1 MRIGINGSTN
11 IVLGAGVDAIATH
24 AAEAEADGFSSYWLA
39 QLDTPDALTALA
51 IVGRATSK
59 IELGTA
65 VISIWL
71 RHPLMLAAQAMTCQ
85 EIIGN
90 RLVLGIGLAH
100 QPMIEGMLGMAWDK
114 PASRMD
120 EYLSVMTTVMRDGR
134 VDFRGDF
141 YSGVVENVTAN
152 PGAEPPSVMLAAMG
166 PRMLRMAATRTDG
179 TILWLA
185 GPKAIR
191 DHVAPALAAARP
203 AGDGPTRIVAS
214 VPVCVTDDAP
224 TVKATIGA
232 LLGSYNDL
240 PSYRGIMDL
249 DDANVPEDVSV
260 VGTEDE
266 VRAGIQR
273 FADAG
278 VTDFAPVEFPG
289 SPDDAARTRALLKAV
304 AAE

>member
-11 IVLGAGVDAIATH
+11 IVLGAGVDAIARH

-39 QLDTPDALTALA
+39 QLDTPDALTALT
-51 IVGRATSK
+51 IVGRATST

-100 QPMIEGMLGMAWDK
+100 QPVIEGVLQMAWDK
-114 PASRMD
+114 PATRMD
-120 EYLSVMTTVMRDGR
+120 EYLSVLMPVMHERR
-134 VDFRGDF
+134 VDFHGDF
-141 YSGVVENVTAN
+141 YSGVLETVTAN

-166 PRMLRMAATRTDG
+166 PRMLRMATSRTDG

-185 GPKAIR
+185 GPNAIR
-191 DHVAPALAAARP
+191 DHVAPALAASRP
-203 AGDGPTRIVAS
+203 SGAAPARIVAS
-214 VPVCVTDDAP
+214 VPVCVTDDASG
-224 TVKATIGA
+224 VKATIAA
-232 LLGSYNDL
+232 LLANYNDL

-249 DDANVPEDVSV
+249 DDAAGPQDLSV

-289 SPDDAARTRALLKAV
+289 GPDDATRTRALLKEL
-304 AAE
+304 AAG

>member
-1 MRIGINGSTN
+1 MRIGINGSTE
-11 IVLGAGVDAIATH
+11 IVLGAGVDTIAQH

-51 IVGRATSK
+51 IVGRATST

-100 QPMIEGMLGMAWDK
+100 QPMIEGVLGMAWDK

-120 EYLSVMTTVMRDGR
+120 EYLSVMTTVMRERR
-134 VDFRGDF
+134 VDFRGAF
-141 YSGVVENVTAN
+141 YTGVLENVTAN

-191 DHVAPALAAARP
+191 DHVGPSLAAARP
-203 AGDGPTRIVAS
+203 AADGPARIVAS
-214 VPVCVTDDAP
+214 VPVCVTDDAS
-224 TVKATIGA
+224 TVKETIAA

-249 DDANVPEDVSV
+249 DDAAGPQDVSV
-260 VGTEDE
+260 VGTEEE

-289 SPDDAARTRALLKAV
+289 GPDDAARTRALLKAI
-304 AAE
+304 ATE